1 MQVRIKFIRHGANS
15 VVGGFGP
22 GDYARVGEEMA
33 KHLINGANVAVLADP
48 APAQAKPVVKPS
60 PAKAAKK

>member
-22 GDYARVGEEMA
+22 GDFARVSEEMA
-33 KHLINGANVAVLADP
+33 AHLINGAKVAVLADAVP
-48 APAQAKPVVKPS
+48 AKPAAAPKSKAVK
-60 PAKAAKK
+60 K

>member
-22 GDYARVGEEMA
+22 GDFARVSEEMA
-33 KHLINGANVAVLADP
+33 MHLINEAKVAVLADT
-48 APAQAKPVVKPS
+48 ASVQAKPV
-60 PAKAAKK
+60 AKRATKK

>member
-22 GDYARVGEEMA
+22 GDFARVSEEMA
-33 KHLINGANVAVLADP
+33 KHLINEAKVAVLAEP
-48 APAQAKPVVKPS
+48 AAAKPASKAA

>member
-22 GDYARVGEEMA
+22 GDFARVEESFA
-33 KHLINGANVAVLADP
+33 RHLIEVAKVAVLADAVP
-48 APAQAKPVVKPS
+48 AKPAAAPKSKAVKE
-60 PAKAAKK
+60 

>member
-22 GDYARVGEEMA
+22 GDFARVSEEMA
-33 KHLINGANVAVLADP
+33 IHLINEAKVAVRADP
-48 APAQAKPVVKPS
+48 VQAKPAPVK
-60 PAKAAKK
+60 KAAKK